1 MKILFPSFQRR
12 RSVAAES
19 RDFPS
24 FNSMG
29 NFQLALGDW
38 PQRTVKILLGGR
50 WNNHLTV
57 PAPPCMCF
65 NGVHC
70 GVYDDILIY
79 LELLKEPPRKKKNW
93 IPYRFS
99 KYWISHWQISQISP
113 NHLQQIQA
121 YLLGNSHLALE
132 NHHLQVRWIKSTI
145 NGPICQWLCNSHYQ
159 RLCEFRSPLVL
170 NPRSQE
176 RW

>member
-12 RSVAAES
+12 RSGKS
-19 RDFPS
+19 WFS
-24 FNSMG
+24 II
-29 NFQLALGDW
+29 QLNGQFSISIGWLA
-38 PQRTVKILLGGR
+38 PTNYVKILLGGR
-50 WNNHLTV
+50 WNDYLSL

-65 NGVHC
+65 NGIHC
-70 GVYDDILIY
+70 GFYDDILIY
-79 LELLKEPPRKKKNW
+79 LELLKEPPPKKRTEFPIDSPSTGSPIGK
-93 IPYRFS
+93 
-99 KYWISHWQISQISP
+99 ISQISP

-121 YLLGNSHLALE
+121 YPLGNSHLALE

-170 NPRSQE
+170 NPRSQK